1 MSQAGVTRRQLVTLE
16 QKISDPQY
24 ALVGDDLVIDQKNT
38 APSDRDKGLTRT
50 TFRRW
55 PGVLFGP
62 DWQQRVVAAAM
73 AEKAKRAA

>member
-1 MSQAGVTRRQLVTLE
+1 MSPAGVTRRQLVTLE

-38 APSDRDKGLTRT
+38 HTDRDERLTRT